1 MTGSRV
7 PPIHLSAVV
16 MDSDWYRSFAI
27 QLALGMV
34 TAAFVGCGITRST
47 DTARTAT
54 EQLLISDAIDRAVE
68 NMNLKPLAGQSVFL
82 DDSRVTDAVDRN
94 YYISTLR
101 QHLLAQGCTLKDKR
115 EDADFVVEARAGA
128 IGTDRNDLL
137 FGVPTSPVPAIP
149 VISPMPSTLPEI
161 PIAKRKDQRGVAKL
175 ALFAYHRA
183 TGTPVWQSGIVQ
195 QESTANDVW
204 ILGAGPFQHGTI
216 YEDDALASTPSSG
229 SSDNRQNTAQNH
241 KMKIAR
247 ESLFT
252 SPQKLV
258 QKPPAAPAAD
268 KATAVAA
275 TAAPPATP
283 TAHPTPTASAPPV
296 APPAKTPPSTP
307 IGNTAAANAPA
318 PNAQATSPAT
328 TKKPAVSA
336 ASSALNKAVI
346 ATPNQPQAV
355 NAAYAGLGI
364 SPAPSKPSLES
375 AN

>member
-1 MTGSRV
+1 
-7 PPIHLSAVV
+7 
-16 MDSDWYRSFAI
+16 MDFDRYRSFANK
-27 QLALGMV
+27 LALGV
-34 TAAFVGCGITRST
+34 ISATFIGCGITRST

-68 NMNLKPLAGQSVFL
+68 NMNLQPLAGQSIFL

-101 QHLLAQGCTLKDKR
+101 QHLLAQGCTLKEKR

-183 TGTPVWQSGIVQ
+183 TGTPVWQSGVIR

-216 YEDDALASTPSSG
+216 YEDDAMANDTSG
-229 SSDNRQNTAQNH
+229 GGSDDNHRNTAQTR
-241 KMKIAR
+241 KMKVAS
-247 ESLFT
+247 ESLFN
-252 SPQKLV
+252 SPQKLA
-258 QKPPAAPAAD
+258 QKPAVAPAAD

-275 TAAPPATP
+275 NATPPANPTPPAAVAPAPAPPT
-283 TAHPTPTASAPPV
+283 
-296 APPAKTPPSTP
+296 AKTPTSAPIAKATMANTP
-307 IGNTAAANAPA
+307 TPVAH
-318 PNAQATSPAT
+318 ATSPNPLP
-328 TKKPAVSA
+328 KQPASTAPSPPNKTA
-336 ASSALNKAVI
+336 AEK
-346 ATPNQPQAV
+346 PNQPQAI
-355 NAAYAGLGI
+355 NSAYAGLGV
-364 SPAPSKPSLES
+364 SAAPSKPSFDS
-375 AN
+375 GN

>member
-1 MTGSRV
+1 MN
-7 PPIHLSAVV
+7 
-16 MDSDWYRSFAI
+16 SDCCRSLAI
-27 QLALGMV
+27 TLALSLV
-34 TAAFVGCGITRST
+34 TAAFAGCGITRST

-68 NMNLKPLAGQSVFL
+68 NMNLQPLAGQSIFL

-161 PIAKRKDQRGVAKL
+161 PLAKRKDQRGVAKL

-183 TGTPVWQSGIVQ
+183 TGTPVWQSGLVR

-216 YEDDALASTPSSG
+216 YDEDAVASAAPSGGGSGNTHQASTRVP
-229 SSDNRQNTAQNH
+229 R
-241 KMKIAR
+241 MKVAR
-247 ESLFT
+247 ESLFN

-275 TAAPPATP
+275 NAPTPAAPAANPAPTATP
-283 TAHPTPTASAPPV
+283 APV
-296 APPAKTPPSTP
+296 ASTAKASSAAP
-307 IGNTAAANAPA
+307 IAKAATANAPA
-318 PNAQATSPAT
+318 QNVQATSTVPTATPPAST
-328 TKKPAVSA
+328 ASA
-336 ASSALNKAVI
+336 APSKTAAAAPI
-346 ATPNQPQAV
+346 QRQAI
-355 NAAYAGLGI
+355 NSAYAGLGV
-364 SPAPSKPSLES
+364 SSVPSKPSLES